1 MVNENEGKVYEP
13 VTFYNR
19 KLLRS
24 VLRHKVSE
32 KYSGNTNKRMALAFK
47 RLRGWVNG

>member
-1 MVNENEGKVYEP
+1 MVNENKGKVYEP

-24 VLRHKVSE
+24 ALRHKVSE
-32 KYSGNTNKRMALAFK
+32 KYSGDTNKRMALAFK
-47 RLRGWVNG
+47 RLRGWSHE